1 MGLFRS
7 SFRDSG
13 SDSKSSTTRAGPA
26 TIGQVTPATSGPA
39 TPSTSSADSVVD
51 NEAAS
56 LHQKSMAAVDSEILS
71 SSSARLRAECAALG
85 WEAGALE
92 VPAAGRTPFADFR
105 QHAKLASGEFCD
117 VSAAVFRG
125 SDGLTFRVGVKVL
138 KAGRQVTEI
147 AVSDLRREAA
157 VLARLRHPHV
167 VCLVAFGEHPNGMP
181 FYAMELFEATLSAV
195 LPRKPKEAKAG
206 YRILH
211 RDIKPGNIGLAA
223 GGRVVLADFGLLKL
237 WKRGGE
243 AEDTPRALTG
253 MTGALRYMAP
263 EAEVFSFTSLLYQ
276 LLAHQKPFAWMNAE
290 QFLAE

>member
-7 SFRDSG
+7 SSRDSG
-13 SDSKSSTTRAGPA
+13 SDSKSSTTRAGAA
-26 TIGQVTPATSGPA
+26 TPGQVTPATSGPA

-51 NEAAS
+51 NEA
-56 LHQKSMAAVDSEILS
+56 SMAAVDSEILS

-167 VCLVAFGEHPNGMP
+167 VCL
-181 FYAMELFEATLSAV
+181 ELFEATLSAV
-195 LPRKPKEAKAG
+195 VSSLEC
-206 YRILH
+206 
-211 RDIKPGNIGLAA
+211 
-223 GGRVVLADFGLLKL
+223 
-237 WKRGGE
+237 
-243 AEDTPRALTG
+243 
-253 MTGALRYMAP
+253 
-263 EAEVFSFTSLLYQ
+263 FSFYKKIS
-276 LLAHQKPFAWMNAE
+276 
-290 QFLAE
+290 